1 MTLYHFVPSFLSS
14 RSPKKLSSVKT
25 GAKRVPDKLSGACR
39 PEISV
44 LMPTEFWNPTP
55 PSFALFAQINQN
67 CSCSLHGKS
76 ITNRG
81 LLGHR
86 ATLGM
91 IQLIYVGHES
101 WRRSIAGLGRNPKA
115 AVYIYILYFNGIC
128 LSKGPQWINLSKGS
142 ALNITLVHSKN
153 CYAHQTLFRS
163 GATRCNKM
171 QQPKKWYDHQASPSL
186 RWPSDPRSCT

>member
-1 MTLYHFVPSFLSS
+1 MITHVAVILHGSRQDVSFHAQGERAQPTPWKWPRVGIADLKFGWSWLNISLWMTLYDFVPFRAFFPFFSKSQ
-14 RSPKKLSSVKT
+14 KLSSVKT
-25 GAKRVPDKLSGACR
+25 GANRVPDKLSGACR

-44 LMPTEFWNPTP
+44 A

-115 AVYIYILYFNGIC
+115 AVYIIYISIAFVWVKVHNESIC
-128 LSKGPQWINLSKGS
+128 RRVP
-142 ALNITLVHSKN
+142 
-153 CYAHQTLFRS
+153 
-163 GATRCNKM
+163 
-171 QQPKKWYDHQASPSL
+171 P
-186 RWPSDPRSCT
+186 